1 MHVMFFGLC
10 ALFVLGVF
18 VTMFVSIWSSR
29 RSEPALC
36 LRQSL
41 ASEMVWTAI
50 PSLML
55 VASAGVITLSLL

>member
-1 MHVMFFGLC
+1 MRVMFFGLC

-18 VTMFVSIWSSR
+18 VTMFVSIWSSGR
-29 RSEPALC
+29 CEPASRV
-36 LRQSL
+36 RQSL

-55 VASAGVITLSLL
+55 VAAAGVITVSLL